1 MADSKIYT
9 NSLALPRYA
18 ANLAVM
24 LKNNALNYGE
34 NPVFQ
39 ENKAGSLVTTTW
51 STFYNRIVFL
61 QALLAENNFRPGDR
75 LAILSRNSLNMLEM
89 EMAVMSMGAVSV
101 PIFSEYPGN
110 QADRL
115 LKFCEPAF
123 IAVADQGQ
131 YDKIQEPGSYRG
143 IISFEPLTRTRSDNL
158 IFPDT
163 GNVPVNGAEINGLD
177 IAPDTITLMMYTSGT
192 MGLPK
197 CVQLTHSNI
206 LSQQAAMKALWDL
219 NRHDRFLSY
228 LPWHHSFGGIFEKFA
243 ALVNGAVISLENGF
257 GKDINILLENWKLVK
272 PTVFFSVPR
281 IYQALATQIQNDPE
295 VESIIFH
302 DDLRFIFTAAA
313 PLPTNISDIFKD
325 HGVPVLEG
333 WGLTE
338 TSPCCTITDPA
349 LPREEG
355 VVGVP
360 IPGVS
365 LKLSADGEINVKGPN
380 VMRGYYNNPEA
391 TKKVLNS
398 AWFSTGDIGEYADTG
413 LKLISRKDRIFKL
426 SNAEKVIPS
435 EIENLI
441 TRDCAY
447 LAHALIVGSGRDYPV
462 ILLFP
467 NKELLARSQG
477 KERRADGCE
486 CPETLKDFS
495 NCINNCLPRWNDS
508 ISAKYSQLK
517 KAILLDYELSIE
529 NEELTPSMKLA
540 PNVVGRVF
548 KAQIENLYGAE
559 GPAAEKVYIIDLE

>member
-9 NSLALPRYA
+9 NSLALPAYA
-18 ANLAVM
+18 SNLAVM
-24 LKNNALNYGE
+24 LKTNALNYGE
-34 NPVFQ
+34 YPVFQ
-39 ENKAGSLVTTTW
+39 ENIAGSLIKTTW
-51 STFYNRIVFL
+51 GNFYNRIVFL
-61 QALLAENNFRPGDR
+61 QTLLAENNFHPGDR
-75 LAILSRNSLNMLEM
+75 LAILSRNSLNMLEL
-89 EMAVMSMGAVSV
+89 ELAVMSMGAVSV

-131 YDKIQEPGSYRG
+131 YDKIRKSGSYRG
-143 IISFEPLTRTRSDNL
+143 IISFEPLTRTSSDNL

-163 GNVPVNGAEINGLD
+163 KIVPGNGLEIKGQD
-177 IAPDTITLMMYTSGT
+177 ISPDTITLMMYTSGT

-197 CVQLTHSNI
+197 CVQLTHGNI

-219 NRHDRFLSY
+219 SRRDRFLSY

-272 PTVFFSVPR
+272 PTIFFSVPR
-281 IYQALATQIQNDPE
+281 VYQAIATQIRNDPE
-295 VESIIFH
+295 VESLIFH
-302 DDLRFIFTAAA
+302 DDLRFVFTAAA

-365 LKLSADGEINVKGPN
+365 LRLSEDGEINVKGPN
-380 VMRGYYNNPEA
+380 VMRGYYHNPEA
-391 TKKVLNS
+391 TKNVLNS

-426 SNAEKVIPS
+426 SNAEKVIPA

-441 TRDCAY
+441 TRNCAY

-462 ILLFP
+462 ILLF
-467 NKELLARSQG
+467 
-477 KERRADGCE
+477 
-486 CPETLKDFS
+486 
-495 NCINNCLPRWNDS
+495 
-508 ISAKYSQLK
+508 
-517 KAILLDYELSIE
+517 
-529 NEELTPSMKLA
+529 
-540 PNVVGRVF
+540 
-548 KAQIENLYGAE
+548 
-559 GPAAEKVYIIDLE
+559 